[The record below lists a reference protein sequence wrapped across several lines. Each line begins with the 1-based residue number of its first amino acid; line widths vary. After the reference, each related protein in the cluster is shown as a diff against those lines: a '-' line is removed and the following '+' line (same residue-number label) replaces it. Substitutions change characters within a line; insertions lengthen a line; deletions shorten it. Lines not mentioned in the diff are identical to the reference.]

1 MREEDLMVMS
11 DSTLMA
17 LCLED
22 GHTVV
27 DSEGV
32 IHVDVDNAHP
42 PKLDVIKAYVRNQPT
57 HEGRAPVVK
66 KSDPALV
73 QRLLEMAPSISST
86 QSEEADQSQMAE
98 KLTALCQAAVNA
110 KASDI
115 HIEVVRQE
123 TRILLRVDGKRRQL
137 DKLANGE
144 SARLQSDT
152 LGKQLA
158 RYALQMKG
166 NHNYTER
173 TPLNDRFELTLT
185 CDGQGEKVERI
196 DKRVEWR
203 VALMPLD
210 RGIKVVLRCLTPLG
224 APLTFEA
231 MDLLPTQK
239 DLFMSFTKRRSGIG
253 ILTGPMGSGKSSL
266 MFALFESI
274 DREARC
280 CHTLEDPVEFE
291 QEGVTKTLVEP
302 RRKFTEEGDIYLD
315 YEFYAQEQLR
325 QDIDIT
331 AFGELRTAKATK
343 EFIRKGET
351 GGLALSTLHA
361 NSAIGVPAIL
371 IEQLGI
377 APSMVAAPG
386 LMQLFS
392 HQKLIRKLCPDC
404 ALPLSEAGEVYQGCG
419 KTEEFDVLTR
429 QMNAVIDKHH
439 QSQVRVRHPSGCQ
452 SCDQK
457 GEKGRLLVLE
467 MIALEDADREF
478 IKQQDYLGWKRYLES
493 QGWPDIREHT
503 LHRIRLGQ
511 VDLAS
516 ASEQVDGLMPV
527 ASQQRYAQLK
537 QEMGSC

>member
-1 MREEDLMVMS
+1 
-11 DSTLMA
+11 
-17 LCLED
+17 
-22 GHTVV
+22 
-27 DSEGV
+27 
-32 IHVDVDNAHP
+32 
-42 PKLDVIKAYVRNQPT
+42 
-57 HEGRAPVVK
+57 
-66 KSDPALV
+66 
-73 QRLLEMAPSISST
+73 
-86 QSEEADQSQMAE
+86 
-98 KLTALCQAAVNA
+98 
-110 KASDI
+110 
-115 HIEVVRQE
+115 
-123 TRILLRVDGKRRQL
+123 
-137 DKLANGE
+137 
-144 SARLQSDT
+144 
-152 LGKQLA
+152 
-158 RYALQMKG
+158 
-166 NHNYTER
+166 
-173 TPLNDRFELTLT
+173 
-185 CDGQGEKVERI
+185 
-196 DKRVEWR
+196 
-203 VALMPLD
+203 
-210 RGIKVVLRCLTPLG
+210 
-224 APLTFEA
+224 
-231 MDLLPTQK
+231 
-239 DLFMSFTKRRSGIG
+239 
-253 ILTGPMGSGKSSL
+253 MGSGKSSL

-280 CHTLEDPVEFE
+280 CHTLEDPVEFD

-351 GGLALSTLHA
+351 GGLAISTLHA

-404 ALPLSEAGEVYQGCG
+404 ALPLSEAGEVYQRCG

-429 QMNAVIDKHH
+429 QLNAVIDEHH
-439 QSQVRVRHPSGCQ
+439 QSQVRVRHPNGCP
-452 SCDQK
+452 SCGQK

-467 MIALEDADREF
+467 LIALEDADREF

-503 LHRIRLGQ
+503 LHRVRLGQ

-527 ASQQRYAQLK
+527 ASQQRYAQIK
-537 QEMGSC
+537 QEMGLC